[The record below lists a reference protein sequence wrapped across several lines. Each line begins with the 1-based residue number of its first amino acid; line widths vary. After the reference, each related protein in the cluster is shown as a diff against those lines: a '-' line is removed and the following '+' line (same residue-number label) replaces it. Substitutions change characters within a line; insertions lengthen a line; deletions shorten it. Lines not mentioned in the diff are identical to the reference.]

1 MLHCC
6 IVRKQYAVRLVVV
19 SGLLLIL
26 DLFLAPWYIQTFLIA
41 NIEFTRTALEP
52 PTGWAA
58 VLAWLSA
65 TALLVEVVLSRV
77 AVSGLPEM
85 PLPWIRIQLVQAA
98 LTLVLIV
105 IKFLATAGHYG
116 WGAWFGLLLAG
127 AFAYGVWAAAGQP
140 RLEDFREWRR

>member
-52 PTGWAA
+52 PNGWAA

-85 PLPWIRIQLVQAA
+85 PLARAGSGSCSPVHSHTACGRPPASPAWKIFGSGAA
-98 LTLVLIV
+98 S
-105 IKFLATAGHYG
+105 
-116 WGAWFGLLLAG
+116 
-127 AFAYGVWAAAGQP
+127 P
-140 RLEDFREWRR
+140 

>member
-1 MLHCC
+1 M
-6 IVRKQYAVRLVVV
+6 AVACHPTSRAAEPAREYWRRAHAPAATPGGRPIPSGPAV
-19 SGLLLIL
+19 STLQEGV
-26 DLFLAPWYIQTFLIA
+26 WLIA
-41 NIEFTRTALEP
+41 ANRGGMLLCGPTA
-52 PTGWAA
+52 AYHRRRD
-58 VLAWLSA
+58 
-65 TALLVEVVLSRV
+65 VVDV
-77 AVSGLPEM
+77 PVSGLPEM